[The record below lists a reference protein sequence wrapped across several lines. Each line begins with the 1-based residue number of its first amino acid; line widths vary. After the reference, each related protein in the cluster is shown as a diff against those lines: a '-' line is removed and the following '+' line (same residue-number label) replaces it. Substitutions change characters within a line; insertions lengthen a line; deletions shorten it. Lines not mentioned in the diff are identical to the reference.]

1 MRARER
7 AILIWGLTLVV
18 ASVGIRL
25 FADAGGFGA
34 PDLGL
39 ELEIRAFRV
48 AHAIVVGASLS
59 VSGVLLQSL
68 LRNPLAAPSLL
79 GLTSGA
85 GFGVMVAMLI
95 GSMGSQAV
103 SLARPPIVSAFG
115 GSFGAL
121 ALVYV
126 LAQRRGMLEPMR
138 LLLMGVILSLTLGAA
153 SMLVQHLMPNQSLAL
168 TMRWL
173 LGSLHDDV
181 STGWS
186 VVMIVVSSVCVV
198 FSCRMGR
205 AMDVAQLSDDEART
219 TGLALERLRL
229 MQFVMAGV
237 LTSCAVALAGP
248 VAFVGLI
255 CPHAARLV
263 VGGRHRQLILLAA
276 MFGATLVLLSDAGIR
291 MAATST
297 GRMPLGVL
305 TSLIG
310 GPVFVVM
317 LLCRGGIR

>member
-1 MRARER
+1 M
-7 AILIWGLTLVV
+7 WGLLLVGV
-18 ASVGIRL
+18 SIGVRL
-25 FADAGGFGA
+25 LADAGGFGW
-34 PDLGL
+34 PETDL
-39 ELEIRAFRV
+39 ELEIRAFRI
-48 AHAIVVGASLS
+48 AHAIVVGVSLS

-85 GFGVMVAMLI
+85 GFGVMVAMLV
-95 GSMGSQAV
+95 GSWGAQAV
-103 SLARPPIVSAFG
+103 SLSRPPIVSALL

-121 ALVYV
+121 LVVYV
-126 LAQRRGMLEPMR
+126 LAQRRGLLEPMR

-153 SMLVQHLMPNQSLAL
+153 SMLVQHLMPNQSLAM

-181 STGWS
+181 AMEWSIVLIVVSGVS
-186 VVMIVVSSVCVV
+186 VVMAW
-198 FSCRMGR
+198 RLGR
-205 AMDVAQLSDDEART
+205 AMDVAQLPDDEAKT
-219 TGLALERLRL
+219 TGLRLERLRL
-229 MQFVMAGV
+229 MQFVMAGL

-248 VAFVGLI
+248 VGFVGLI

-263 VGGRHRQLILLAA
+263 VGGRHRQLIVLAS
-276 MFGATLVLLSDAGIR
+276 MFGATLVLLSDSGIR

-317 LLCRGGIR
+317 LLWRGGIR